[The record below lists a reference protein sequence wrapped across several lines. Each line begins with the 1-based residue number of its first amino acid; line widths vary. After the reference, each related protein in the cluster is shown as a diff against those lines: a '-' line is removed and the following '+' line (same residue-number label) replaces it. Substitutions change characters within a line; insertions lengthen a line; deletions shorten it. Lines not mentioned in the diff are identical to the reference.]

1 MISLTMNE
9 SQVCVRGAAFRRRAA
24 AQGRFPRF
32 HASPGMYNTK
42 KGCFRMNAEKRRRLE
57 RQAMEIRITGLKMV
71 EKAHSGHIGGAF
83 SMSELMSVL
92 YFDKMNIRPE
102 EPKWEDRDRFVL
114 SKGHCT
120 VALYPTL
127 ALRGFFDVSVL
138 DTFRKI
144 GGHLSGHAEMKYV
157 PGVDMSTGSLGQGFS
172 TAVGMAAGGKLA
184 GKDFTVYAIMGDGE
198 IQEGQIWEAC
208 MYAGAKGLDNL
219 IGIVDSNKVQ
229 LDGTVK
235 EILDT
240 GDLVKKFESFG
251 FFVKSIDGHDVE
263 AISAAIDRAKAEKG
277 RPSMIIANTVK
288 GKCISFME
296 GKCEW
301 HGKTPN
307 EEQFKA
313 AFDEL
318 YARAAELEG

>member
-1 MISLTMNE
+1 MN
-9 SQVCVRGAAFRRRAA
+9 CKRVR
-24 AQGRFPRF
+24 Q
-32 HASPGMYNTK
+32 
-42 KGCFRMNAEKRRRLE
+42 LE
-57 RQAMEIRITGLKMV
+57 RQAVELRITGLKMV
-71 EKAHSGHIGGAF
+71 QKAHSGHIGGAF

-102 EPKWEDRDRFVL
+102 DPAWEDRDRFVL

-127 ALRGFFDVSVL
+127 ALRGFFDVELL
-138 DTFRKI
+138 DTFRSI
-144 GGHLSGHAEMKYV
+144 DGHLSGHAEMRHV

-172 TAVGMAAGGKLA
+172 TAVGMAAGAKLA
-184 GKDFTVYAIMGDGE
+184 GRAFTVYSIMGDGE
-198 IQEGQIWEAC
+198 IEEGQIWEAC
-208 MYAGAKGLDNL
+208 MYAGAHGLDNL

-235 EILDT
+235 EVLDT
-240 GDLVKKFESFG
+240 GDLVKKFEAFG
-251 FFVKSIDGHDVE
+251 FFTQSIDGHNVE
-263 AISAAIDRAKAEKG
+263 EIARAIDRAKAEKG

-288 GKCISFME
+288 GKGISFME
-296 GKCEW
+296 GKSEW

-313 AFDEL
+313 AFEEL
-318 YARAAELEG
+318 YARAAELED

>member
-1 MISLTMNE
+1 MEQN
-9 SQVCVRGAAFRRRAA
+9 
-24 AQGRFPRF
+24 
-32 HASPGMYNTK
+32 K
-42 KGCFRMNAEKRRRLE
+42 KRKLMK
-57 RQAMEIRITGLKMV
+57 QAMDIRITGLKMV

-83 SMSELMSVL
+83 SMSEIMSVL

-102 EPKWEDRDRFVL
+102 EPDWEDRDRFVL

-127 ALRGFFDVSVL
+127 ALRGFFDVKLL

-144 GGHLSGHAEMKYV
+144 DGHLSGHAEMRYV

-172 TAVGMAAGGKLA
+172 VAVGMAVGAKMA
-184 GKDFTVYAIMGDGE
+184 GKELTVYTVMGDGE
-198 IQEGQIWEAC
+198 IQEGQIWEAS
-208 MYAGAKGLDNL
+208 MYAGAHRLDNL

-235 EILDT
+235 EVLDT
-240 GDLVKKFESFG
+240 GDLKQKFESFG
-251 FFVKSIDGHDVE
+251 FFVQSIDGPDVE
-263 AISAAIDRAKAEKG
+263 AVSEAVDRAKAEKG

-288 GKCISFME
+288 GKGVSFME
-296 GKCEW
+296 GQSAW

-307 EEQFKA
+307 EEQFEA
-313 AFDEL
+313 AFEEL
-318 YARAAELEG
+318 YQRMAEPED